1 MTRVFLDRYLSGQ
14 CREVWHDLTKLG
26 PAVREEAYRNDVLA
40 VGAETMK
47 RARHNVEL
55 IVVKLEKLG
64 YRFTQEADTPERIN
78 FAIAPESHA
87 LKAIREKYSQ
97 PGFVAKSEHD
107 KAMVARLKRIEATTQ
122 LMTKHSD
129 FLAKVVAA
137 VRDREEKKTK
147 TNQAD
152 RPPALKDPEIF
163 SPPKSNAT
171 KDLDRFEK
179 KLGGPLPIS
188 LRCWYEQV
196 GAVNLMGYHE
206 ALNPKGGRESP
217 DPLVIDPLIEAA
229 EAWFG
234 KDLEF
239 DSDEIELPLAPDDVS
254 KAFES
259 GGDPYAMKLPDA
271 AADGLFLNER
281 HETTF
286 VEYLRIAFQW
296 GGFPGWERATS
307 RPEKELDYLRENLLP
322 I

>member
-1 MTRVFLDRYLSGQ
+1 
-14 CREVWHDLTKLG
+14 
-26 PAVREEAYRNDVLA
+26 
-40 VGAETMK
+40 
-47 RARHNVEL
+47 
-55 IVVKLEKLG
+55 
-64 YRFTQEADTPERIN
+64 
-78 FAIAPESHA
+78 
-87 LKAIREKYSQ
+87 
-97 PGFVAKSEHD
+97 
-107 KAMVARLKRIEATTQ
+107 
-122 LMTKHSD
+122 MTKHSD

-239 DSDEIELPLAPDDVS
+239 NSDEIELPLAPDDVS

-286 VEYLRIAFQW
+286 AEYLRIAFQW

-307 RPEKELDYLRENLLP
+307 RPQKELDYLRENLLP

>member
-14 CREVWHDLTKLG
+14 CREVWQDLTQLG
-26 PAVREEAYRNDVLA
+26 PAVREEPYRNDALS

-55 IVVKLEKLG
+55 IIVKLEKLG

-78 FAIAPESHA
+78 FAIAPESDA

-97 PGFVAKSEHD
+97 PGFVPKSEHD
-107 KAMVARLKRIEATTQ
+107 KAMVAKLKRIEATTQ

-137 VRDREEKKTK
+137 VRGREEKK

-152 RPPALKDPEIF
+152 RPPALKDSEIF
-163 SPPKSNAT
+163 SPPKSSAN

-206 ALNPKGGRESP
+206 ALNPKGGGESP
-217 DPLVIDPLIEAA
+217 DPLVIDPLIQAA

-234 KDLEF
+234 EDLEF

-259 GGDPYAMKLPDA
+259 GGDPYAIKLPDA

-296 GGFPGWERATS
+296 GGFPGWERTAS
-307 RPEKELDYLRENLLP
+307 RPQKELDYLRENLLP